1 MTILLVEDNPDEEEL
16 AMLAFKKSGLSDS
29 VVIARDGQEA
39 IDYVFAQGSFL
50 GRNIQEFPY
59 VIFLDINLPKVS
71 GLDVLRKIR
80 SDERTKLIPIVL
92 LTSSDE
98 ERDIL
103 DGYRYGA
110 NSYIHKQ
117 FDFMEFMQQI
127 KLLGQYWL
135 ELNRIPNDTR
145 KR

>member
-1 MTILLVEDNPDEEEL
+1 MTILLVEDNPDEEKL
-16 AMLAFKKSGLSDS
+16 AMLAFKKSDLNDP
-29 VVIARDGQEA
+29 VVVARDGQEA
-39 IDYVFAQGSFL
+39 IDYVFAQGAFH
-50 GRNIQEFPY
+50 GRDIQELPY

-71 GLDVLRKIR
+71 GLDVLKKIR
-80 SDERTKLIPIVL
+80 SDDRTKLIPIVL

-110 NSYIHKQ
+110 NSYIHKP
-117 FDFMEFMQQI
+117 FDFMEFMQQV

-135 ELNRIPNDTR
+135 ELNRIPNDAR